1 MRAFRSR
8 TLWGVLLVVMGILFL
23 LESLQILALGGAWA
37 ALFVAA
43 ALVFGFAFFESRAN
57 WWAAIPGMVLLSIGV
72 LIGTDALF
80 PRLADAIGGSIVLG
94 GIALSFWII
103 YLRTR
108 LTQWWSIIPG
118 GILGSLALG
127 IAVEPFVH
135 GDAFVGIFFTGMAL
149 TFLLVYLLPTVGE
162 KMAWALI
169 PAGILGAMGLIF
181 LSVATRLMGILWP
194 LLLIGVGAYVLLRA
208 LRR

>member
-8 TLWGVLLVVMGILFL
+8 TLWGILLVVVGVLFL
-23 LESLQILALGGAWA
+23 LESLQVLALGGAWA

-43 ALVFGFAFFESRAN
+43 GLIFGYAFFEKPAN
-57 WWAAIPGMVLLSIGV
+57 WWAAIPGMSLLSIGV
-72 LIGTDALF
+72 LVGADALF
-80 PRLADAIGGSIVLG
+80 PRLAGSIGGSIILG
-94 GIALSFWII
+94 GIALSFWIV

-108 LTQWWSIIPG
+108 FQHWWAIIPG

-127 IAVEPFVH
+127 LAAEPFIA
-135 GDAFVGIFFTGMAL
+135 GEAFVGIFFTGMAL
-149 TFLLVYLLPTVGE
+149 TFLLVYLLPTAGGN
-162 KMAWALI
+162 MAWSLI

-181 LSVATRLMGILWP
+181 LSVATRLMGVIWP
-194 LLLIGVGAYVLLRA
+194 VALIGLGVYVLFRA